1 MESAKLNDRLQIL
14 GMAGIIASL
23 IFVGLELQQS
33 RQIAIADIYQQ
44 RTAMVIE
51 VQNNRFSPEQF
62 RDALNKAVSGQALTT
77 SEVTLLNYSWNP
89 WFSYYENNHFQ
100 YEMGLL
106 SEEHWISSHNDMR
119 SYVRLPSFEAWW
131 ESGRSGWRES
141 FAQVVDEA
149 IAEEKAKQ

>member
-14 GMAGIIASL
+14 GMGGIIASL
-23 IFVGLELQQS
+23 VFVGLELRQS
-33 RQIAIADIYQQ
+33 RQLAIADIYQQ
-44 RTAMVIE
+44 RTAMVIA

-62 RDALNKAVSGQALTT
+62 RDALNKAISGEALTT
-77 SEVTLLNYSWNP
+77 SETTLLQYSWNP

-106 SEEHWISSHNDMR
+106 SEEQWISSRNDMQ

-131 ESGRSGWRES
+131 ASERPNWRES
-141 FAQVVDEA
+141 FAQVVDEV
-149 IAEEKAKQ
+149 IAEEKEKQ